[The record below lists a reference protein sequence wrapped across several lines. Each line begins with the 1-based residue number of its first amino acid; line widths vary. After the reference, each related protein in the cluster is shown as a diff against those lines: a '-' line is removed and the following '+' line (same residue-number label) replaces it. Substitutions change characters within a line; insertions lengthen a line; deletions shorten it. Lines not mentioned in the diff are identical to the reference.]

1 MDGHLAANAGTGIA
15 GFVLAVALWLGMV
28 VVMMTPTVL
37 PWVRAYAT
45 LAAPT
50 PAARTWRHAAPF
62 VAGYFAVW
70 TLYSVG
76 MAALQ
81 TLLTRAGM
89 LVNDRLATHAGAVVL
104 LAAGAYQFAPL
115 KAACLTHCR
124 NPLTYFL
131 ARWKDGPVSGV
142 RLGMAHGWY
151 CLGCCWGLML
161 TALAMGAMNPWWMA
175 ALTVAT
181 AAEQTAP
188 AGVWLGRLFGA
199 GLVAV
204 AVWRLA
210 V

>member
-1 MDGHLAANAGTGIA
+1 MDGHLAAHGASGTA
-15 GFVLAVALWLGMV
+15 LAVALWFGMV

-50 PAARTWRHAAPF
+50 PAARSWRHAVPF
-62 VAGYFAVW
+62 IAGYFTVW
-70 TLYSVG
+70 AAYSVG

-89 LVNDRLATHAGAVVL
+89 LVDDRLAARSGAIAL

-131 ARWKDGPVSGV
+131 TRWKAGPVSGL
-142 RLGMAHGWY
+142 RLGIAHGWY
-151 CLGCCWGLML
+151 CLGCCWALML
-161 TALAMGAMNPWWMA
+161 TALAMGAMNLWWMV
-175 ALTVAT
+175 ALTIVA
-181 AAEQTAP
+181 AAEQIAP

-199 GLVAV
+199 GLIAW
-204 AVWRLA
+204 AAWRLSS
-210 V
+210 